1 MNLDTMTTS
10 DAAITGRND
19 DLQAQLEAIKAKLRA
34 IEEHLEIA
42 R

>member
-1 MNLDTMTTS
+1 MNLDAMTTS
-10 DAAITGRND
+10 DSAITSHND
-19 DLQAQLEAIKAKLRA
+19 ELHAQLEAIKAKLRA